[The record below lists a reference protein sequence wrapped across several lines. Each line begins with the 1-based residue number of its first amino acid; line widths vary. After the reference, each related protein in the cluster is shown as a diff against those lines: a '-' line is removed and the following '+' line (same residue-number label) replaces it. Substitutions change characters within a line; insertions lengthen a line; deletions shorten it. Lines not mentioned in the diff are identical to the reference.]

1 MILLHPRGLKCWG
14 YAGSGGRRKGKKPS
28 RLYRSVPGYQFLPEG
43 SLSFRKHSPRQSAD
57 IRIAGQ
63 GCPEEFSAGFLLS
76 ITAPHYTTQKYIVA
90 VHFILSV
97 TTPRSNG
104 VHCCLAFVR
113 DVHGIFYAASQEC

>member
-1 MILLHPRGLKCWG
+1 V
-14 YAGSGGRRKGKKPS
+14 YTGSGGRRKGKKPS

-57 IRIAGQ
+57 IRIARQ

-90 VHFILSV
+90 VHFIPFRYDASVEWSSLLFSIRPRRAWHFLCRLSGMLNSEV
-97 TTPRSNG
+97 PNYR
-104 VHCCLAFVR
+104 
-113 DVHGIFYAASQEC
+113 